1 MRLRRGGASEP
12 HELDRKHVKQGAL
25 ERRDLPG
32 EVIGHRVPADRLKEP
47 LELAAVRDDCAGFVQ
62 LPWNLLT
69 SGVDQPLRLRPP

>member
-12 HELDRKHVKQGAL
+12 HELDGKQGVL

-32 EVIGHRVPADRLKEP
+32 EVSRHRVPADRLKEP
-47 LELAAVRDDCAGFVQ
+47 LELAAVRGDLAGFVQ

-69 SGVDQPLRLRPP
+69 SGVDQPL

>member
-12 HELDRKHVKQGAL
+12 HELDGKQVKQGVL

-32 EVIGHRVPADRLKEP
+32 EVSRHRVPADRLKEP
-47 LELAAVRDDCAGFVQ
+47 LELAAVRDDLAGFVQ

-69 SGVDQPLRLRPP
+69 SGMDQPL